1 MKKSFWKL
9 SLFFAGFA
17 AIGLVASSC
26 SSDDDDNDVEAKAP
40 VAKFSESVDG
50 LKVTFT
56 NESSDATT
64 YTWEFGDSE
73 TSTDK
78 NPVHTYAEA
87 GKYSVKLTAK
97 GAGGENAVTKEVE
110 VTDEGGDP
118 SVSVIKVDGDF
129 SDWAEVPAADLY
141 SAVLDEAASDLKRLK
156 EVKVTS
162 DDMYIYFYFKLD
174 SEHANAMDIYINN
187 DLSPETGY
195 NGWMWKELA
204 ANYLMQGF
212 YADNY
217 DMRLAP
223 YDESKDGGWGWLDNL
238 VDTGSGLMENSE
250 FKTVSGTIIE
260 FESKVVRD
268 FIPELGS
275 EIRISFGHSGV
286 EGDAW
291 STSGGLPTVPAEGD
305 KNEGLLVKLK

>member
-17 AIGLVASSC
+17 AIGLLATGC
-26 SSDDDDNDVEAKAP
+26 SSDDDDVKAAKP
-40 VAKFSESVDG
+40 VAKFSSTSED
-50 LKVTFT
+50 LKVTFK
-56 NESSDATT
+56 NESTDAKT
-64 YTWEFGDSE
+64 YAWSFGDE
-73 TSTDK
+73 NTSTEKD
-78 NPVHTYAEA
+78 PVHEYTKA
-87 GKYSVKLTAK
+87 GKYTVKLTVT
-97 GAGGENAVTKEVE
+97 GAGGEDSVSKEVE
-110 VTDEGGDP
+110 VSGGA

-141 SAVLDEAASDLKRLK
+141 TAVLDEAASDLKRLK